1 MATHYGNQYERSM
14 NGITSLDTNNI
25 NSNDIVCDNL
35 SIQVQG
41 TTIEPP
47 TSEDSN
53 VIPTTSWVNDKISTA
68 TNIDLQD
75 AYDNSTD
82 GKITIASQSLKFKA
96 NASITNLLEFQNSSG
111 TSNLIV
117 DKDGNLK
124 LGNNSL
130 NIGYNLSGF
139 NVINIGATA
148 KPLTIGATGV
158 IATANDIYAGGSLL
172 TNDLKFNDPDDDLE
186 IGGNQTGTGRVK
198 FITNPPEC
206 SITPTSANQLV
217 NKDYIDNH
225 PHDNIL
231 ASNNVFTGTNDFS
244 NTISVGTVNAYNS
257 GDIHLGANQWTGDTL
272 RLGNSASSIRT
283 GGEHTFE
290 NNIIAQTNIYGGNIF
305 GTNFQANN
313 TANNLI
319 FGNNLTTGDA
329 NIGSTN
335 ASSATNIQAGGGISV
350 KNDTIFDGY
359 IHSNTIRG
367 KIAGGV
373 TIDLGTAN
381 TANIGG
387 NVDTI
392 NVATATAAYPTTSS
406 NSNLKGT
413 FVQLGLADGSTNYTK
428 TIKGSCTDEIELE
441 ADAIKTT
448 CNNQFEI
455 ESGGF
460 IARSHLAGV
469 YLVNNNSAAS
479 KFYPI
484 FYSIGNY
491 ANFTQQN
498 NTGGT
503 TNLSSQSGTLVGTW
517 KGMSLPNIDN
527 NYLLMPNWGIIV
539 YQNTFYGGT
548 IRLNVKNDTPNPV
561 QVATSTIDDG
571 QSCKV
576 YFNDVEVTKK

>member
-1 MATHYGNQYERSM
+1 MATHYGNNYERSM

-25 NSNDIVCDNL
+25 NSNSLVCDNL

-47 TSEDSN
+47 TSSDNN

-82 GKITIASQSLKFKA
+82 GKITISSKSLKFKA
-96 NASITNLLEFQNSSG
+96 NASITNLLEYQNSSG
-111 TSNLIV
+111 TSNLII
-117 DKDGNLK
+117 DKDCNLK

-148 KPLTIGATGV
+148 KPLTIGATGI

-172 TNDLKFNDPDDDLE
+172 TNDVKFNDPDDDLE
-186 IGGNQTGTGRVK
+186 IGGNQTGTGRVI

-206 SITPTSANQLV
+206 SITPTSGNQLV

-231 ASNNVFTGTNDFS
+231 ASNNVFTGTNQFN
-244 NTISVGTVNAYNS
+244 NTITLNS
-257 GDIHLGANQWTGDTL
+257 NCFG
-272 RLGNSASSIRT
+272 S
-283 GGEHTFE
+283 
-290 NNIIAQTNIYGGNIF
+290 NIF
-305 GTNFQANN
+305 ATNHNANN
-313 TANNLI
+313 VAIDCN
-319 FGNNLTTGDA
+319 FGTNLTTGDA

-335 ASSATNIQAGGGISV
+335 ASSATNIQGGGGISV

-367 KIAGGV
+367 KVAGGT

-387 NVDTI
+387 NIDTI
-392 NVATATAAYPTTSS
+392 NVATATASYPTTSS

-413 FVQLGLADGSTNYTK
+413 FVQLGLADGSTNFTQ
-428 TIKGSCTDEIELE
+428 TIKGSCIDEIE
-441 ADAIKTT
+441 
-448 CNNQFEI
+448 FEGGSF
-455 ESGGF
+455 EVETGGF
-460 IARSHLAGV
+460 IARSHLPGV
-469 YLVNNNSAAS
+469 YLVNNNNVAS

-491 ANFTQQN
+491 ANFTQQ
-498 NTGGT
+498 TYVGGT
-503 TNLSSQSGTLVGTW
+503 TNLSSQSGALVGNW

-539 YQNTFYGGT
+539 YQNTFYGGS
-548 IRLNVKNDTPNPV
+548 IRLNVKNDTPNPI
-561 QVATSTIDDG
+561 QVAPATIDDG

-576 YFNDVEVTKK
+576 YFNDIEVVKK

>member
-14 NGITSLDTNNI
+14 NGITSLDTQNI

-111 TSNLIV
+111 TSNLII

-158 IATANDIYAGGSLL
+158 LATANDIYAGGSLL

-206 SITPTSANQLV
+206 SITATSGNQLV

-244 NTISVGTVNAYNS
+244 NTISAGTINAYNS

-283 GGEHTFE
+283 AGEHTFE

-335 ASSATNIQAGGGISV
+335 ASSATNIQGGGGISV

-367 KIAGGV
+367 KVAGGV

-392 NVATATAAYPTTSS
+392 TVATATAAYPTTSS

-413 FVQLGLADGSTNYTK
+413 FVQLGLANGSTNFTQ
-428 TIKGSCTDEIELE
+428 TIKGSCIDEIEFE
-441 ADAIKTT
+441 AGS
-448 CNNQFEI
+448 FEV
-455 ESGGF
+455 ETGSFEVETDGF

-548 IRLNVKNDTPNPV
+548 IRLNVKNDTANPV

-576 YFNDVEVTKK
+576 YFNDVEITKK

>member
-14 NGITSLDTNNI
+14 NGITSLDTQNI

-111 TSNLIV
+111 TSNLII

-158 IATANDIYAGGSLL
+158 LATANDIYAGGSLL

-206 SITPTSANQLV
+206 SITATSGNQLV

-244 NTISVGTVNAYNS
+244 NTISAGTINAYNS

-283 GGEHTFE
+283 AGEHTFE

-335 ASSATNIQAGGGISV
+335 ASSATNIQGGGGISV

-367 KIAGGV
+367 KVAGGV

-392 NVATATAAYPTTSS
+392 TVATATAAYPTTSS

-413 FVQLGLADGSTNYTK
+413 FVQLGLANGSTNFTQ
-428 TIKGSCTDEIELE
+428 TIKGSCIDEIEFE
-441 ADAIKTT
+441 AGS
-448 CNNQFEI
+448 FEV
-455 ESGGF
+455 ETGSFEVETDGF

-576 YFNDVEVTKK
+576 YFNDVEITKK